1 MSDNNLNWQDI
12 SRLVL
17 HAEQS
22 GILAERGRIIKLLD
36 ELHESKNQSH
46 HITNRSGVCVTCRA
60 IALIKAGE

>member
-1 MSDNNLNWQDI
+1 MSDNQVAIEMYN
-12 SRLVL
+12 
-17 HAEQS
+17 S
-22 GILAERGRIIKLLD
+22 GFRAGEELERERIIKLLD